1 MGDHIGDNILIPQVD
16 NVVLIDR
23 SDGSNKS
30 MDGTLCIS
38 GHHLILSSRQD
49 DGQELWVGDTD
60 DYKIVQVQINAQ
72 FLIKFCILVS

>member
-49 DGQELWVGDTD
+49 DGQELWVGDAD
-60 DYKIVQVQINAQ
+60 DCKIVQAQINAR
-72 FLIKFCILVS
+72 FLIGFFILVS

>member
-16 NVVLIDR
+16 NVVLVDR
-23 SDGSNKS
+23 SDGNNKS

-49 DGQELWVGDTD
+49 DGQELWVGVD
-60 DYKIVQVQINAQ
+60 KLL
-72 FLIKFCILVS
+72 FFKLIF

>member
-1 MGDHIGDNILIPQVD
+1 MGDDIGDNILIPQVD

-38 GHHLILSSRQD
+38 SHNLILYSRQD
-49 DGQELWVGDTD
+49 DGQELWVG
-60 DYKIVQVQINAQ
+60 
-72 FLIKFCILVS
+72 IL